1 MKIRNVKSYASI
13 FLLSAAISLTGNT
26 NSKRN
31 NTARCATVSTV
42 NNHSDSSIKAEKKKE
57 KKITKKEKKYSIKD
71 LYLVNTKLINHSIK
85 KGYYIVK
92 ESSLHLGSN
101 KCKLITNKKEDYTKC
116 CYQAKTKAKSLCFF
130 EKYKSIGQK
139 DTATFLF
146 EKHYPMS
153 FPIDKKHNT
162 YFSINANINNKY
174 TYQKRYTLEPGSIDL
189 NPTNLKKAQQFE
201 DSISR
206 LDDIL
211 KKEYKQNY
219 YTESEIKKLDANIT
233 KNKQKVLK

>member
-26 NSKRN
+26 NSNRN
-31 NTARCATVSTV
+31 NTARCATVSTI
-42 NNHSDSSIKAEKKKE
+42 NNHSDSSLKTE

-92 ESSLHLGSN
+92 ESSLHLGSK
-101 KCKLITNKKEDYTKC
+101 KCKLIKNKKEDYTKC
-116 CYQAKTKAKSLCFF
+116 CYQTKTKAKSLCFF
-130 EKYKSIGQK
+130 EKYKSIGQE
-139 DTATFLF
+139 DNATFLF

-174 TYQKRYTLEPGSIDL
+174 SYQKQYTLEPGSIDL

-201 DSISR
+201 DSISS
-206 LDDIL
+206 LGDVL

-219 YTESEIKKLDANIT
+219 YTESEIKKLDASIT